1 MRGLAATARVREKRI
16 PASPARDVA
25 ASSPAPPWPAVDPD
39 APPHGARLRGPA
51 REGRHVIRWL
61 SLRTW
66 TAPSGGPSAARRDDG
81 IPALAQRVF
90 WAWCAA
96 AGVALF
102 AGWWLQA
109 HGWWRVLAEGDP
121 SGISIGTVAL
131 SVVVT
136 LWCGRR
142 CWQLQAMALPG
153 SPWRTAFV
161 TEHGRS
167 ADVASQLLGERSH
180 GPHETAWWFA
190 AATIKLGLLGTVV
203 GFIVMA
209 SQIGNMP
216 SFDIDQVQNLL
227 KKMTQGMAIALYTTL
242 VGLIANLWLGLQLML
257 MDRLADR
264 IAADILADV
273 APDPAAGA
281 T

>member
-1 MRGLAATARVREKRI
+1 M
-16 PASPARDVA
+16 
-25 ASSPAPPWPAVDPD
+25 
-39 APPHGARLRGPA
+39 
-51 REGRHVIRWL
+51 IRWL
-61 SLRTW
+61 TLRTMSRGDL
-66 TAPSGGPSAARRDDG
+66 PAARRDEG
-81 IPALAQRVF
+81 VAAAAQRVF
-90 WAWCAA
+90 WGWAAA

-102 AGWWLQA
+102 TAWWLQT
-109 HGWWRVLAEGDP
+109 HGWWRKLVDGDP
-121 SGISIGTVAL
+121 SGISVGTVLL

-136 LWCGRR
+136 LWCGQR

-153 SPWRTAFV
+153 SAWRAAFAA
-161 TEHGRS
+161 EHRRS
-167 ADVASQLLGERSH
+167 AEVATQLLGERTH

-209 SQIGNMP
+209 TQIGDMP

-264 IAADILADV
+264 IAADILADA
-273 APDPAAGA
+273 APAADPAARGA
-281 T
+281 